1 MTLSPS
7 AFGCTPSRSIEVE
20 KPVLQSA
27 ITMGESV
34 VLSPFAQAGIAAL
47 MAWMPELEKDKGMTK
62 ST

>member
-1 MTLSPS
+1 MSLSPS

-27 ITMGESV
+27 MMMGDSV
-34 VLSPFAQAGIAAL
+34 LFNPFAHAGIAAL
-47 MAWMPELEKDKGMTK
+47 IAWMAELENDRGITK